1 VTDPAPTLVGTLGT
15 THVAGVDAHGAV
27 KPVRGARW
35 SLHWWIG
42 ADDRW
47 HRPAVETV
55 TRQTVDDGFP
65 IVETAV
71 RIPGG
76 DARQTVYGAGGPHG
90 LLSYEVENSAPVPF
104 VVALVLRNEARR
116 DSQRITVR
124 DSTVFVDDAP
134 VLGARTPPGR
144 WAVATSVDALDAAVT
159 GGDAREGPF
168 VAVDLRAGG
177 ACAFLYPVTH
187 RTTARFALAVASGP
201 PTRAARTAAADVR
214 LDVTALIPAD
224 AVRRGWIAQLDRGLR
239 VKLPDQV
246 TSRDATHA
254 RVQAM
259 LRATVDPGA
268 ADAAALED
276 WGLDP
281 EAVSAWDRLSMRDRN
296 RASRRPPIADP
307 LGALA
312 TADGSDLLLTLRDV
326 LVHEEADGSVDLLRA
341 LPPAWLG
348 GAIEVHDA
356 PLRDGSRIGFAVRWH
371 GARPAI
377 LWALTGGAPRV
388 LRSSGLDPAWS
399 STELE
404 GDALLALPAVS
415 GAELSRGAATRS
427 PTGGGFEFQ

>member
-224 AVRRGWIAQLDRGLR
+224 A
-239 VKLPDQV
+239 
-246 TSRDATHA
+246 
-254 RVQAM
+254 
-259 LRATVDPGA
+259 
-268 ADAAALED
+268 AALED

>member
-1 VTDPAPTLVGTLGT
+1 MSDPASTLVGTLGT
-15 THVAGVDAHGAV
+15 AHVAAVDPHGAV
-27 KPVRGARW
+27 TPTLGVRW
-35 SLHWWIG
+35 SLRWWIG

-47 HRPAVETV
+47 HRPAVESV

-76 DARQTVYGAGGPHG
+76 DARLTVYGAGGPHG
-90 LLSYEVENSAPVPF
+90 LLAYDVENTAPVPF

-116 DSQRITVR
+116 GTQRITVR
-124 DSTVFVDDAP
+124 DATVFVDDAP

-144 WAVATSVDALDAAVT
+144 WAVAPSVEALDVVVT
-159 GGDAREGPF
+159 GGEAREGPF
-168 VAVDLRAGG
+168 TPVELRPGG
-177 ACAFLYPVTH
+177 ACAFLHPVTH
-187 RTTARFALAVASGP
+187 RTIARFAVAVAGAP
-201 PTRAARTAAADVR
+201 ATRVARAAAAEVR
-214 LDVTALIPAD
+214 LDPAALIPPD
-224 AVRRGWIAQLDRGLR
+224 DVRQGWIAQLDRGLR

-246 TSRDATHA
+246 LSRDTTHA

-281 EAVSAWDRLSMRDRN
+281 EAVSAWERLSMRDRS
-296 RASRRPPIADP
+296 RAARRPSIADP
-307 LGALA
+307 LGVLA
-312 TADGSDLLLTLRDV
+312 TADGSELLLTLRDV

-399 STELE
+399 STELA

>member
-1 VTDPAPTLVGTLGT
+1 
-15 THVAGVDAHGAV
+15 
-27 KPVRGARW
+27 
-35 SLHWWIG
+35 
-42 ADDRW
+42 
-47 HRPAVETV
+47 
-55 TRQTVDDGFP
+55 
-65 IVETAV
+65 
-71 RIPGG
+71 
-76 DARQTVYGAGGPHG
+76 
-90 LLSYEVENSAPVPF
+90 
-104 VVALVLRNEARR
+104 
-116 DSQRITVR
+116 
-124 DSTVFVDDAP
+124 
-134 VLGARTPPGR
+134 
-144 WAVATSVDALDAAVT
+144 
-159 GGDAREGPF
+159 
-168 VAVDLRAGG
+168 
-177 ACAFLYPVTH
+177 
-187 RTTARFALAVASGP
+187 
-201 PTRAARTAAADVR
+201 
-214 LDVTALIPAD
+214 
-224 AVRRGWIAQLDRGLR
+224 